1 MRTEFDVLDIW
12 SEKQKVGITNS
23 KKDIA
28 IVLNKNAFVIN
39 PEKYQCAY
47 IQTFDPRI
55 SDDTSEEEKK
65 IRKYLKT
72 HNLETFGIIMMG
84 YKYPNLVK
92 PIGISLKDYL
102 EL

>member
-1 MRTEFDVLDIW
+1 MRTEFDVLDVW

-23 KKDIA
+23 KKDI
-28 IVLNKNAFVIN
+28 IIILNKNALVIN
-39 PEKYQCAY
+39 PERYQCAY
-47 IQTFDPRI
+47 IQTFDP
-55 SDDTSEEEKK
+55 SDDRSEEEKK
-65 IRKYLKT
+65 ITKYLKM
-72 HNLETFGIIMMG
+72 HNLETFVIIMVG